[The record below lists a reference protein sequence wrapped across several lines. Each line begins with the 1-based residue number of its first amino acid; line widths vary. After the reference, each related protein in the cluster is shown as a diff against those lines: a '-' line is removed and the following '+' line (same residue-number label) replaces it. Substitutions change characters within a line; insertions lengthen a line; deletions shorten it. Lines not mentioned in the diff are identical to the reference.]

1 MKSMDYASFLLEAK
15 RNIKLLEVALED
27 KQFKEAH
34 EHALNGLA
42 EMRLLA
48 QVTKEKMNERE

>member
-1 MKSMDYASFLLEAK
+1 MTLMDYASFLLEAK

-42 EMRLLA
+42 EMRLLT
-48 QVTKEKMNERE
+48 QIIKEKMNE